1 MKNERWAD
9 LHVHSN
15 YSDGLLS
22 PAEVIEQ
29 AKKRKLSAVGIVDH
43 DTIDGIPE
51 AIEKAKQSGICVVP
65 GIELSTHHN
74 DKDIHIIGYFPD
86 VDNEKMNGYLT
97 LFREERLVRA
107 RKMVDNLQD
116 TGVNITLD
124 EVLHKSHGMT
134 IGRPHMAEVL
144 MEKGYVETFQE
155 AFYRYIG
162 YNSQA
167 YEKKYTISPEEAI
180 QLIVEARGLSVLAHP
195 KSFITDDVIASLI
208 KTGLDGIEVIH
219 PNVSN
224 SRSRFLQRIAREN
237 GLFITG
243 GSDCHGGRNGS
254 LIIGKYK
261 VPFQIIDKMK
271 EILKTRWNKQIDFC
285 S

>member
-1 MKNERWAD
+1 MKNEHWAD

-22 PAEVIEQ
+22 PAEVVAA
-29 AKKRKLSAVGIVDH
+29 AKRTKLSAVGIVDH
-43 DTIDGIPE
+43 DTIEGIPE
-51 AIEKAKQSGICVVP
+51 AIEVARESGICIVP
-65 GIELSTHHN
+65 GIELSTHYN

-86 VDNEKMNGYLT
+86 VDNEKLNGYLA
-97 LFREERLVRA
+97 LFQEERLVRA
-107 RKMVDNLQD
+107 RKMVNNLQES
-116 TGVNITLD
+116 GVDITLD
-124 EVLHKSHGMT
+124 EVLRKSHGAT
-134 IGRPHMAEVL
+134 IGRPHLAEVL

-180 QLIVEARGLSVLAHP
+180 RLIAEARGLSVLAHP
-195 KSFITDDVIASLI
+195 RPFVTDEVISSLI

-219 PNVSN
+219 PNLNN
-224 SRSRFLQRIAREN
+224 SRSRHLQRIARES

-254 LIIGKYK
+254 LIIGKFK
-261 VPFQIIDKMK
+261 VPFQIIDTMLD
-271 EILKTRWNKQIDFC
+271 ILKTRWNKAIDFC
-285 S
+285 Q